1 MSNYEETTLV
11 ELVKKRQFLKLKQEL
26 SLMNEVDIALFL
38 EELSNDEAVI
48 VFRMLKKDIASE
60 VFAEI
65 DSETQ
70 HAIVNTISDKELTN
84 IVNEL
89 AVDDAVDMLEE
100 MPAMVV
106 QRVLKAADPN
116 MRKIINQF
124 MKYKDESA
132 GSIMTPEF
140 IGLHENMTTEEA
152 IQYIRKHGEDKET
165 IYTCYVMDA
174 YRVLQGYVSVKTL
187 LLSDENT
194 KIGEIEDKNVISV
207 TTETDQ
213 EEAANLLKKYDFIAL
228 PVVDKEN
235 RLVGII
241 TIDDAI
247 DVLEKET
254 TEDIE
259 TMGALSHA
267 EKPYLKTSVL
277 ELSKHRIIW
286 LLVLMVAD
294 MLSGG
299 ILARWESIFQAMP
312 ILISFI
318 PMLTDT
324 GGNAGGQSSTLII
337 RSLAMGEIDLSNIWE
352 VIWKEIRVA
361 LLCGF
366 ILSLFNVIRIMIIY
380 PGKNM
385 VAITIGI
392 AMLCTV
398 LMAKTIGGILPL
410 VASKLKMDPAVM
422 ASPLITTVVDAGSL
436 LIYLNTAAFLLKI

>member
-1 MSNYEETTLV
+1 MSNKEETTLV
-11 ELVKKRQFLKLKQEL
+11 ELVKERKFLKLNQKL
-26 SLMNEVDIALFL
+26 SFMNEVDIASFL
-38 EELSNDEAVI
+38 EKLSNDEAVI

-106 QRVLKAADPN
+106 QRVLKVADPQ
-116 MRKIINQF
+116 MRKTINQF
-124 MKYKDESA
+124 MKYPDESA

-140 IGLHENMTTEEA
+140 IGLHENMTIEQA
-152 IQYIRKHGEDKET
+152 LQHIRKNGKDKET
-165 IYTCYVMDA
+165 IYTCYVMDS
-174 YRVLQGYVSVKTL
+174 YRVLQGFVSVKTL
-187 LLSDENT
+187 LLSDDST
-194 KIGEIEDKNVISV
+194 KISEVEDKNIISV

-213 EEAANLLKKYDFIAL
+213 EEAANILKKYDFIAL

-241 TIDDAI
+241 TVDDAM
-247 DVLEKET
+247 DVLEAET

-267 EKPYLKTSVL
+267 ERPYLKTSVF
-277 ELSKHRIIW
+277 ELSKHRIGW
-286 LLVLMVAD
+286 LMILMLTD

-299 ILARWESIFQAMP
+299 ILSRWESAFQAMP

-324 GGNAGGQSSTLII
+324 GGNAGGQSSTIII
-337 RSLAMGEIDLSNIWE
+337 RSLAMGELDLKNIWE

-361 LLCGF
+361 LLCGS
-366 ILSLFNVIRIMIIY
+366 ILSFFNFIKIIIVY
-380 PGKNM
+380 GGRVM
-385 VAITIGI
+385 VALTVAV
-392 AMLCTV
+392 AMLCTI
-398 LMAKTIGGILPL
+398 LMAKIIGGVLPL
-410 VASKLKMDPAVM
+410 IASKLKMDPAVM
-422 ASPLITTVVDAGSL
+422 ASPLITTIADVGSL
-436 LIYLNTAAFLLKI
+436 LIYLNTASFLLKV